1 MVEDMFVSNKPWFIL
16 NLQKSGLKKIN
27 KERITISETTEH
39 KEKIYE
45 NEMNS
50 VLLVKLPK

>member
-1 MVEDMFVSNKPWFIL
+1 MADDMFVSNKPWFIL